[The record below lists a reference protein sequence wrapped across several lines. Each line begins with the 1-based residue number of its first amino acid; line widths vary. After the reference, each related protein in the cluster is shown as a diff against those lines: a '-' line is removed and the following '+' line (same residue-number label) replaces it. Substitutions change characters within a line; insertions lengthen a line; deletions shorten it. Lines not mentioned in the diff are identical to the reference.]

1 MQKVCCEY
9 CVHRFDGE
17 HDENQCDI
25 LLEKAKWLVP
35 MTVELNW
42 FCANFCAKGEADGQ
56 TSDGN

>member
-17 HDENQCDI
+17 HDENQCDV

-35 MTVELNW
+35 MTVEL
-42 FCANFCAKGEADGQ
+42 D
-56 TSDGN
+56 